1 MEVMLLPIGKKH
13 EDLSAAEVVIRMG
26 VRKVLIMESRK
37 VEKWKT
43 RTLPNGPS
51 PRPPYREGVITFKPR
66 LRGSELSA
74 PRPIGRG
81 RGRVLWGWFLLYR
94 QLTTPSEV
102 SRAVRAAITIWTMAL
117 TISFFIFIQSIFSLE
132 FIVHSLGVQS
142 HLQCDCRE
150 YKHLQCDKIMFRIKN
165 PDTLSGRITNAPEQG
180 F

>member
-1 MEVMLLPIGKKH
+1 MIRRTRVYH
-13 EDLSAAEVVIRMG
+13 EL
-26 VRKVLIMESRK
+26 KVLIMESRK

-81 RGRVLWGWFLLYR
+81 RGRVRRVVCLFFLLYR

-117 TISFFIFIQSIFSLE
+117 TISFFIFIQSFFE
-132 FIVHSLGVQS
+132 FRVHSS
-142 HLQCDCRE
+142 
-150 YKHLQCDKIMFRIKN
+150 
-165 PDTLSGRITNAPEQG
+165 
-180 F
+180 